1 MSGIIEIT
9 SESFKKDVL
18 DVERIV
24 ILEFYSHS
32 CPHCKRFS
40 PIYDHLE
47 EELKDQARF
56 VKIDVLLNEDNRR
69 LAIDRGIKGVPTIEV
84 FYHGRVIGSIVGHHP
99 FKVILKGVEEFMADK
114 DQYIGPSTPLHEL
127 QFEPSFVE
135 R

>member
-1 MSGIIEIT
+1 LIIRVALSGFARIIEIT

-18 DVERIV
+18 DVEGIV

-32 CPHCKRFS
+32 CPHCKRFA
-40 PIYDHLE
+40 PVYDHLG
-47 EELKDQARF
+47 EELKDKARF

-69 LAIDRGIKGVPTIEV
+69 LAIERGIKGVPTIEV

-99 FKVILKGVEEFMADK
+99 LKVILKGVEEFMADK

-127 QFEPSFVE
+127 
-135 R
+135 